1 MNDRADIYAQVD
13 GSDLLVGR
21 LFSHRRRNQESA
33 SFEYA
38 DDWLAS
44 KDAYSVEPALPLR
57 SGQFHTTSGQTMFG
71 AFADSAPD
79 RWGRAL
85 IQRREANRAAASDE
99 TARSLSSFFCLLNTP
114 DDTRQGALRY
124 RVPGRE
130 PFLKEPSDSPP
141 RLLRLPKLLEAS
153 ERFELD
159 HADDEDLL
167 LLLRAGSS
175 LGGARPKTHVL
186 TRDGRL
192 AIAKFPSVKADR
204 WDVMAW
210 ETVAHEIA
218 RRAGVVVPRAELMR
232 VAGRH
237 VLVIDRFDRA
247 GEQRIGYISA
257 MTMLE
262 AIDGEA
268 HSYLEI
274 AEAIETW
281 SASTLADLEELWR
294 RMALSMLLSNTDDH
308 LRNHG
313 FLLGQGGWRLSPAFD
328 INPTPT
334 LGPKLLSTAI
344 DDSQVEARVDLLL
357 GVREAFR
364 LSESQAREILGRTE
378 DAVSGWRSIAA
389 DLEID
394 ALEITSMEPAFEHE
408 QREVAR
414 RYLGR

>member
-1 MNDRADIYAQVD
+1 
-13 GSDLLVGR
+13 
-21 LFSHRRRNQESA
+21 
-33 SFEYA
+33 
-38 DDWLAS
+38 
-44 KDAYSVEPALPLR
+44 
-57 SGQFHTTSGQTMFG
+57 
-71 AFADSAPD
+71 
-79 RWGRAL
+79 
-85 IQRREANRAAASDE
+85 
-99 TARSLSSFFCLLNTP
+99 
-114 DDTRQGALRY
+114 
-124 RVPGRE
+124 
-130 PFLKEPSDSPP
+130 
-141 RLLRLPKLLEAS
+141 
-153 ERFELD
+153 
-159 HADDEDLL
+159 
-167 LLLRAGSS
+167 
-175 LGGARPKTHVL
+175 
-186 TRDGRL
+186 
-192 AIAKFPSVKADR
+192 
-204 WDVMAW
+204 
-210 ETVAHEIA
+210 
-218 RRAGVVVPRAELMR
+218 MR

-313 FLLGQGGWRLSPAFD
+313 FLLGQGGWRLSPASSTSTRPRPSAPSCYRRRSTTPRSRREWTSCSEYARGVSPLW
-328 INPTPT
+328 NPRHGRYF
-334 LGPKLLSTAI
+334 GP
-344 DDSQVEARVDLLL
+344 
-357 GVREAFR
+357 
-364 LSESQAREILGRTE
+364 TE